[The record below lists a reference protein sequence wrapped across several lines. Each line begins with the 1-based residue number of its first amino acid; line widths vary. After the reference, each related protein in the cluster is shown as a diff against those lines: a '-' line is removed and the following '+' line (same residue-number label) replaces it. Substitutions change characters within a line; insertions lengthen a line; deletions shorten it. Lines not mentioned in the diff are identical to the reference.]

1 LLFIASCHACTSS
14 LNKGAYDN
22 ITKPFRK
29 EQILIAIDRALEWK
43 NMRKELRELKEGKK
57 R

>member
-1 LLFIASCHACTSS
+1 LPLIAIEH
-14 LNKGAYDN
+14 
-22 ITKPFRK
+22 TKFNRELDFRK